1 MNVEHSESLFPES
14 LFLDEQH
21 EITFNELAELSGL
34 SPEELYQLV
43 DSGVLIPINPEA
55 AIWHFNSHY
64 VVSIRSLCRL
74 KQDFELESNSLA
86 LMLAFL
92 ERIRILEH
100 QLNRH

>member
-1 MNVEHSESLFPES
+1 MNVEYTESLLPES
-14 LFLDEQH
+14 ILLDEQH
-21 EITFNELAELSGL
+21 EVSLNELAEFSGL

-64 VVSIRSLCRL
+64 VISIRTLCRL

-86 LMLAFL
+86 LMLTFL